1 MRRTILA
8 AAFLAGLALGPAA
21 AGAQDAGRAADRTV
35 DFDREVRPILSDN
48 CFACHGPDE
57 QRRRR
62 GLRLDVAE
70 GPFSDRG
77 RYGGAVV
84 MPGDAAG
91 SLLHQRIIHDDES
104 RRMPRSSA
112 VTPRSPLTEAQVET
126 IALWIDQ
133 GAEWQPH
140 WAFVTPERPELPG
153 VDGVDASWTSN
164 PIDAFVLD
172 RLRREGL
179 EPSAEADRTTLI
191 RRLSYDLTGLPPTP
205 DEVDAF
211 LAESE
216 NDAPGAYL
224 RLVDRLLASPRYGER
239 MAMRWLDLAR
249 YADTHGYHI
258 DSHRDMWP
266 WRDWVIDAYNRNL
279 PFDEFTTQ
287 QLAGDLIP
295 DATRDQLIAT
305 GFNRN
310 HMINYEGGAIPEE
323 YQVEYVVNRLDTTS
337 TVWMG
342 LTMACSRCHDHKFD
356 PISQRDFYRFFAFF
370 NNVDEIGL
378 DGQRGNAEPFV
389 QVPTTE
395 QAQIRAD
402 LEQRIA
408 AVELRLPEDE
418 VADLVS
424 RFEADALDALPAN
437 STDGLDLGMVGH
449 FELDG
454 HLADTS
460 GHYLHAEASSE
471 FLRYIGGRVG
481 EAASFDAR
489 RRWSLMPARS
499 TSTAAP
505 RSRSRR
511 GSGRDRGWRTM
522 RRCRSS
528 TPARAIAAGR
538 SRSASRSSCRA
549 PGSARS
555 CTSGSSMTGRATR
568 CRSGRRRR
576 S

>member
-1 MRRTILA
+1 MVWT
-8 AAFLAGLALGPAA
+8 PP
-21 AGAQDAGRAADRTV
+21 GRPTRST
-35 DFDREVRPILSDN
+35 
-48 CFACHGPDE
+48 
-57 QRRRR
+57 
-62 GLRLDVAE
+62 
-70 GPFSDRG
+70 
-77 RYGGAVV
+77 
-84 MPGDAAG
+84 
-91 SLLHQRIIHDDES
+91 
-104 RRMPRSSA
+104 RSSS
-112 VTPRSPLTEAQVET
+112 TG
-126 IALWIDQ
+126 W
-133 GAEWQPH
+133 
-140 WAFVTPERPELPG
+140 
-153 VDGVDASWTSN
+153 
-164 PIDAFVLD
+164 
-172 RLRREGL
+172 RREGL

-402 LEQRIA
+402 LE
-408 AVELRLPEDE
+408 
-418 VADLVS
+418 
-424 RFEADALDALPAN
+424 
-437 STDGLDLGMVGH
+437 
-449 FELDG
+449 
-454 HLADTS
+454 
-460 GHYLHAEASSE
+460 
-471 FLRYIGGRVG
+471 
-481 EAASFDAR
+481 
-489 RRWSLMPARS
+489 
-499 TSTAAP
+499 
-505 RSRSRR
+505 
-511 GSGRDRGWRTM
+511 
-522 RRCRSS
+522 
-528 TPARAIAAGR
+528 
-538 SRSASRSSCRA
+538 
-549 PGSARS
+549 
-555 CTSGSSMTGRATR
+555 
-568 CRSGRRRR
+568 
-576 S
+576 